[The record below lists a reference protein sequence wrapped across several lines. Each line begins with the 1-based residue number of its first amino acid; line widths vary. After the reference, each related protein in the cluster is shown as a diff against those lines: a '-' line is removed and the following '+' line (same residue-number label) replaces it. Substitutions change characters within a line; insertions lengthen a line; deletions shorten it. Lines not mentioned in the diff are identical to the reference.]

1 MSRGIGTIDVAAPDV
16 KARDQMTPEPG
27 RSASERILD
36 LLPVVVPIAL
46 ALVFILTR
54 LKFGEHAFL
63 YEGALTLLA
72 LICYISA
79 SVLLVTNLFVKEK
92 VLDRLGLITVGLG
105 YSFGF
110 AGWMIRWIEA
120 GDKEGWLPGKIWRY
134 FPLDNLY
141 ALTLGFCCGA
151 ALATLVII
159 RKPKYRALGAL
170 SMPIVSVILTLAIC
184 LGNEIRTLPPIL
196 DSYWRPIHVSI
207 ATLAYGVCLTSF
219 GVAFAYLLKDGIRM
233 DAVAIWVGLFGLLV
247 FGTVG
252 RFGVLTHFEY
262 GASLF
267 WVPNKESLDVRSPL
281 PGVGP
286 LMILTLLATIGFL
299 IIFALNWQKRDKEQ
313 ERWGWRLFGAATAL
327 QALVLVV
334 LFYQVKTVQD
344 PASRVPE
351 REMVAFGGWLQDQMK
366 GNAPPALSR
375 AQLAQAWLSD
385 KGSDLKVT
393 FNSDPVEFGA
403 LIGLFVALVMVGLIA
418 WKRESVMNALP
429 PINSLDSLLYRTVG
443 IAFPLLSMLLI
454 TGAVWANE
462 SWGRYWGW
470 DSKEVGALVSWMA
483 YAGYLHTRIAHGWRG
498 RRSAYFALLGFVL
511 VIFTWLGVSYLLPG
525 LHSYAGV

>member
-1 MSRGIGTIDVAAPDV
+1 MSRGIGTIDVV
-16 KARDQMTPEPG
+16 TPEVKRGDQLPLETPA
-27 RSASERILD
+27 SFSERILG
-36 LLPVVVPIAL
+36 LLPVIAPIAL
-46 ALVFILTR
+46 ALVFIFSR

-79 SVLLVTNLFVKEK
+79 SVLLVTNLFVKEN
-92 VLDRLGLITVGLG
+92 VLDRLGLMTVGLG
-105 YSFGF
+105 YSFGL

-120 GDKEGWLPGKIWRY
+120 GDKEGWLPGKLWRY

-184 LGNEIRTLPPIL
+184 LGNEIRTLQPIL

-219 GVAFAYLLKDGIRM
+219 GIAFAYLLKDGIRM

-252 RFGVLTHFEY
+252 RFGVLTHLEY

-267 WVPNKESLDVRSPL
+267 WVTNKESLDVRSPL

-286 LMILTLLATIGFL
+286 LMVLTLLATIGFL
-299 IIFALNWQKRDKEQ
+299 LCFAINWQKRDQ
-313 ERWGWRLFGAATAL
+313 ETAKWGWRLFGAATVL
-327 QALVLVV
+327 QLLVLLV
-334 LFYQVKTVQD
+334 LFYQIRTVQD
-344 PASRVPE
+344 PASRIPQ
-351 REMVAFGGWLQDQMK
+351 REMVGFGGWLQDQMK
-366 GNAPPALSR
+366 ENTPPALTR
-375 AQLAQAWLSD
+375 AQLAQAWLEPKSREMI
-385 KGSDLKVT
+385 VN

-403 LIGLFVALVMVGLIA
+403 LIGLFVALLMVGLIA
-418 WKRESVMNALP
+418 WRRETVMTALP
-429 PINSLDSLLYRTVG
+429 PITSLDSLLYRTVG
-443 IAFPLLSMLLI
+443 VAFPLLSMLLI

>member
-120 GDKEGWLPGKIWRY
+120 GDKEGWLPGKVWRY

-151 ALATLVII
+151 ALTTLIVI
-159 RKPKYRALGAL
+159 RKPKYRLLGAL
-170 SMPIVSVILTLAIC
+170 SVPIIAVILALAIF
-184 LGNEIRTLPPIL
+184 LGNEIHSLPPIL

-207 ATLAYGVCLTSF
+207 ATIAYGVCLMSF
-219 GVAFAYLLKDGIRM
+219 GIAFAYLLKDGVSSE
-233 DAVAIWVGLFGLLV
+233 AFAISVLLFGLLV
-247 FGTVG
+247 YFTVG
-252 RFGVLTHFEY
+252 RFGIPFGASY
-262 GASLF
+262 GASL
-267 WVPNKESLDVRSPL
+267 VLGTQSLNVR
-281 PGVGP
+281 
-286 LMILTLLATIGFL
+286 
-299 IIFALNWQKRDKEQ
+299 
-313 ERWGWRLFGAATAL
+313 
-327 QALVLVV
+327 
-334 LFYQVKTVQD
+334 
-344 PASRVPE
+344 
-351 REMVAFGGWLQDQMK
+351 
-366 GNAPPALSR
+366 
-375 AQLAQAWLSD
+375 
-385 KGSDLKVT
+385 
-393 FNSDPVEFGA
+393 
-403 LIGLFVALVMVGLIA
+403 
-418 WKRESVMNALP
+418 
-429 PINSLDSLLYRTVG
+429 
-443 IAFPLLSMLLI
+443 
-454 TGAVWANE
+454 
-462 SWGRYWGW
+462 
-470 DSKEVGALVSWMA
+470 
-483 YAGYLHTRIAHGWRG
+483 
-498 RRSAYFALLGFVL
+498 
-511 VIFTWLGVSYLLPG
+511 
-525 LHSYAGV
+525 